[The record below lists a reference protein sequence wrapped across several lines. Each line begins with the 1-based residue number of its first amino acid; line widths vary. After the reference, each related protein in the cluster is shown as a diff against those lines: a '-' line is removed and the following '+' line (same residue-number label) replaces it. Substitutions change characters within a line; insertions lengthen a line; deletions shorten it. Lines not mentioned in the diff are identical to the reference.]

1 MEDNHFW
8 DELARRL
15 RQEQSQPFQEE
26 DWASVHRQL
35 RVQRKRR
42 PGWLWPLLIALAFL
56 GNNLIWC
63 WLWQRPANGQ
73 RSADAGSRRDTIY
86 LIQERIIR
94 DTFWQQTARYTGTP
108 YHSAASPKRYNRPAL
123 LSEKNEV
130 IHPATPD
137 TGMTPKTDF
146 TSALFAGA
154 GPEKTATRPN
164 PDYLQAL
171 LPFRLQAPTR
181 PARLVPVSG
190 TRLIKVVNRR
200 AAKLFLTADAGN
212 GWFVPTGTSGAYL
225 RHFGAAFH
233 ALSGQWGTVAGLRR
247 WYAAENP
254 KQTPAAL
261 GLPDDCENCP
271 VAGYPDQVRLE
282 WLEFQ
287 LGLVY
292 QLPLPGKTRVY
303 LGAMGQLRGQVDQYR
318 HFHFDQY
325 GGPPIDVEDRYREK
339 SGLYWSGW
347 GGKIMATHRL
357 WGPLALNGSL
367 DGRWPAG
374 VNPRLTPASVSVNL
388 GLAWYFKD

>member
-15 RQEQSQPFQEE
+15 RQEPTQPFEEE

-35 RVQRKRR
+35 RVKRKRR

-63 WLWQRPANGQ
+63 WLWPNPESARHETNANL
-73 RSADAGSRRDTIY
+73 RRDTIY
-86 LIQERIIR
+86 LIQERILH
-94 DTFWQQTARYTGTP
+94 DTFWQQSSQYTGTTH
-108 YHSAASPKRYNRPAL
+108 HSAAFPERCNRRAL
-123 LSEKNEV
+123 LSEKDED

-146 TSALFAGA
+146 TSALFAREGFNKPA
-154 GPEKTATRPN
+154 VPFSTG
-164 PDYLQAL
+164 L
-171 LPFRLQAPTR
+171 LPAPMPFQLQAP
-181 PARLVPVSG
+181 ARLPLLIPVSG
-190 TRLIKVVNRR
+190 NGLIQVADRR
-200 AAKLFLTADAGN
+200 AMELFFTGDAGH
-212 GWFVPTGTSGAYL
+212 GWFVHPGTSGAYL

-233 ALSGQWGTVAGLRR
+233 ALSGQWGAVAGLRR

-271 VAGYPDQVRLE
+271 VAGYPDQVRLQ

-292 QLPLPGKTRVY
+292 QLPLRGKTRVY
-303 LGAMGQLRGQVDQYR
+303 LSAMGQVRGQVDQYR

-347 GGKIMATHRL
+347 GGKILATHRL

-374 VNPRLTPASVSVNL
+374 VNPRLTPASVGVNL